1 MLKRATDRIGV
12 GNHRS
17 FDCMRDGTTSS
28 SALVFELCFVYE
40 MTENVRQTR
49 SETQKSTISCG
60 VNRTGHELL

>member
-1 MLKRATDRIGV
+1 MFVPSLSWQILA
-12 GNHRS
+12 
-17 FDCMRDGTTSS
+17 
-28 SALVFELCFVYE
+28 CFVYE